1 MGSLAGSTL
10 SLCCK
15 ETTGAEE
22 ELLLS
27 ARFDGMRGDGLVS
40 VAKGDNDFPEDIYLS
55 PLDRDQLQIHDDP
68 GGVRGPIPTRDVD
81 TCEGRVTN
89 ANSAHRPPMPSSAF
103 GLEGLTPKG
112 ELCICKDI
120 GKLDSLE
127 IANLERLVA
136 KLAGSPLGCIDF
148 ENTFRRRH
156 TENHIV
162 ALRHHELD
170 GATFGEVCGQY
181 SKVTILGLK
190 NNAGKAIWAPAP
202 YIRLHSSDEL
212 LLIECTP
219 FALAM
224 GMANGASLAASSL
237 SPPSPLPPPPQ
248 FSPNGAVNDHR
259 MNRERV
265 MAMQDFQNPDKI
277 NRRCCV

>member
-1 MGSLAGSTL
+1 M
-10 SLCCK
+10 
-15 ETTGAEE
+15 
-22 ELLLS
+22 S
-27 ARFDGMRGDGLVS
+27 ARFDGLRGDGLVA
-40 VAKGDNDFPEDIYLS
+40 VTQANVDNDFPEDVFLS
-55 PLDRDQLQIHDDP
+55 PRSQHQPQMRDDP
-68 GGVRGPIPTRDVD
+68 GGSKGPIPIRDAD
-81 TCEGRVTN
+81 TWEGRPTN
-89 ANSAHRPPMPSSAF
+89 ASSPQSLPMPSSTF

-112 ELCICKDI
+112 EYDI
-120 GKLDSLE
+120 SKEGLGQVDSLE

-156 TENHIV
+156 ADNHIV
-162 ALRHHELD
+162 SLRDHDLD
-170 GATFGEVCGQY
+170 GATFGEVCSQY

-190 NNAGKAIWAPAP
+190 NNVGKAIWAPAP

-237 SPPSPLPPPPQ
+237 SPPSPPP
-248 FSPNGAVNDHR
+248 FSPHSAMNEHR
-259 MNRERV
+259 MNREEA
-265 MAMQDFQNPDKI
+265 MAKQNFHDYPDKI

>member
-1 MGSLAGSTL
+1 M
-10 SLCCK
+10 
-15 ETTGAEE
+15 
-22 ELLLS
+22 S
-27 ARFDGMRGDGLVS
+27 ARFDDLRGDGLVS
-40 VAKGDNDFPEDIYLS
+40 VAPARVDNDFPEDIYLS
-55 PLDRDQLQIHDDP
+55 PRVHDQLQIQDDP
-68 GGVRGPIPTRDVD
+68 GGARGPIPTRNED
-81 TCEGRVTN
+81 TWEGRVTN
-89 ANSAHRPPMPSSAF
+89 ANSPHTPVMPSSAF

-112 ELCICKDI
+112 ELCICKD
-120 GKLDSLE
+120 GFGQLDSLE

-162 ALRHHELD
+162 ALRDHELD

-237 SPPSPLPPPPQ
+237 SSPSPPP
-248 FSPNGAVNDHR
+248 FSPNGAIGEHR
-259 MNRERV
+259 MNRERD
-265 MAMQDFQNPDKI
+265 MAMQDFHNYPDKI